1 MVPRLPKGLTHPVNI
16 GSGAFASVYR
26 ARQTGIDR
34 WVAIKII
41 HEKDHR
47 LRREL
52 LQEARVQAQINLSCI
67 PRVHDAFGWGSNVCI
82 IMEWIKGIPLSTLL
96 NESLDIEERLTLAGR
111 FVEAVA
117 RLHVLGFAHR
127 DIKPANVLVTPE
139 CSLYLVDFGF
149 TRNITDGRASM
160 SFVAKGTPAY
170 MAPEV
175 WERGARIDLI
185 RADVYSAGKVLYE
198 ILDEA
203 VESDVVKKCLQAHP
217 DHRLASGA
225 EILDAWRSSPHAR
238 PTERECRVVAA
249 GNLASELLAERL
261 VLSAKHLLYARRNDE
276 AYWLLVEALEENPEN
291 GEAVRLMA
299 DFSRFSRTQNFN
311 IRLRWAAL
319 AAAVIVISFAAFFAG
334 RKSGSDVPP
343 ILSTMHPA
351 AGQRIDARPVPHRT
365 AMERGAIAFKEHPA
379 KSGSLA
385 GRIVLADIPGNGS
398 IYVDGSKIDSPT
410 IATIGIKL
418 FYGIHILSWHDKD
431 NVSRWKERVH
441 LLPFETKRI
450 PVVTI
455 NR

>member
-1 MVPRLPKGLTHPVNI
+1 
-16 GSGAFASVYR
+16 
-26 ARQTGIDR
+26 
-34 WVAIKII
+34 
-41 HEKDHR
+41 
-47 LRREL
+47 
-52 LQEARVQAQINLSCI
+52 
-67 PRVHDAFGWGSNVCI
+67 
-82 IMEWIKGIPLSTLL
+82 
-96 NESLDIEERLTLAGR
+96 
-111 FVEAVA
+111 VA
-117 RLHVLGFAHR
+117 RTGARIADALAYAHAQGVTHR

-149 TRNITDGRASM
+149 TRNITDGRKSM

-175 WERGARIDLI
+175 WERGARVDLI
-185 RADVYSAGKVLYE
+185 RADVYSAGKVLSE
-198 ILDEA
+198 ILDKA

-238 PTERECRVVAA
+238 PTERECHVGAA
-249 GNLASELLAERL
+249 GNRASELLAERL
-261 VLSAKHLLYARRNDE
+261 VLSAKHLLYAHRNDE

-311 IRLRWAAL
+311 VRLRWAAL
-319 AAAVIVISFAAFFAG
+319 AAGIIVISFAAFFAG

-343 ILSTMHPA
+343 MLSTKQPA
-351 AGQRIDARPVPHRT
+351 AGQRIDARPAPHRT
-365 AMERGAIAFKEHPA
+365 AMEHGEIAFKEHPA

-398 IYVDGSKIDSPT
+398 IHVDGSKIDSQT

-418 FYGIHILSWHDKD
+418 FYGIHVLAWHDKD
-431 NVSRWKERVH
+431 NVSRWRERVH

-455 NR
+455 SR